1 MVISMT
7 KNWYVIHTYSGFE
20 GRVKTTIEEQAT
32 HLGLQEKIS
41 KVLVPTEEV
50 IEIKDGKKR
59 VSTKKFFPGYVL
71 IEMEMTDE
79 TLQLI
84 KNTPKVTGFLGG
96 EAKPAPLSQ
105 SEVETLLKQLDA
117 GTAAPR
123 EKLQFQKGDA
133 VRIIDG
139 PFLGF
144 NGVVDEVHTEQNKV
158 KVLVSIFGR
167 STPVELG
174 FLQVERL

>member
-1 MVISMT
+1 ME

-20 GRVKTTIEEQAT
+20 GRVKASLEERIVS
-32 HLGLQEKIS
+32 LGLEEKMG

-50 IEIKDGKKR
+50 VEIKDGKKR

-71 IEMEMTDE
+71 VEMCLDLEVQ
-79 TLQLI
+79 QLV
-84 KNTPKVTGFLGG
+84 KETPKVTGFLGG
-96 EAKPAPLSQ
+96 GGAVPEPLAEKEVKVLLRQMDEGVAP
-105 SEVETLLKQLDA
+105 
-117 GTAAPR
+117 PR
-123 EKLQFQKGDA
+123 EKALFDKGEN

-144 NGVVDEVHTEQNKV
+144 NGVVDEVNLDQHKV

-167 STPVELG
+167 STPVELN
-174 FLQVERL
+174 FLQVEKV